1 MVPGG
6 VLFSRT
12 VSSQVLS
19 ALRGLT
25 SVFGM
30 GTGGTLSPSS
40 PESSQDPFSCA
51 SLASASAPRSLRS
64 VFTRLKN
71 RTVKADLNQLNRY
84 SSSFPALRFFASALP
99 LRTAYPAWSSS
110 RPISIGKLPHCC
122 AFTADLSPDRL
133 SGVFC
138 IAAWNL
144 LLEVGFTLRCLQRL
158 SAPHFASQLCRWH
171 DNCCTRDAST
181 PVLSYWEQLLS

>member
-40 PESSQDPFSCA
+40 PESFKTRLSQLRTLP
-51 SLASASAPRSLRS
+51 LALLPS
-64 VFTRLKN
+64 TRLKN
-71 RTVKADLNQLNRY
+71 RTVKADLKKRLPVSECLSCSECFRMA
-84 SSSFPALRFFASALP
+84 ALTPP
-99 LRTAYPAWSSS
+99 LQRLSRACSSS

-133 SGVFC
+133 SGVFR

-181 PVLSYWEQLLS
+181 PVLSY